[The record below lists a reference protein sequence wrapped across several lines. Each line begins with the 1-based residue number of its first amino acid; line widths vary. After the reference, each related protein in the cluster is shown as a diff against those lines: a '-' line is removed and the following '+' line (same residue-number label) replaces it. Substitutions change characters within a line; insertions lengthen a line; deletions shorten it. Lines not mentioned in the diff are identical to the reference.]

1 MNFSIVRVLF
11 CNQFTVDIQVPTI
24 TNCPGPVSA
33 ILPQGSTTTTAT
45 WSEPIVSDNQ
55 EGVNKN
61 SFYRSGISQFSAGV
75 TVVTYTA
82 IDQAGNQASC
92 MFTVTVSCKYNVLA
106 SHTVLC

>member
-1 MNFSIVRVLF
+1 M
-11 CNQFTVDIQVPTI
+11 PTI
-24 TNCPGPVSA
+24 FNCPGPVSA
-33 ILPQGSTTTTAT
+33 ILPQGSTTTTVT

-55 EGVNKN
+55 DSVQTYP
-61 SFYRSGISQFSAGV
+61 SHLSGTSQFEAGV